1 MRIDL
6 DLGPPQRSETICN
19 SMLDTAVC
27 VTSSGA
33 TALAEEEH
41 QQFSESHAQVLAL
54 VAQARQFPEL
64 REERIH
70 VLRQAVQ
77 SGHYQSSPEKVADAI
92 FAHLIAGSAA

>member
-6 DLGPPQRSETICN
+6 NSEPPQLSQPSRN
-19 SMLDTAVC
+19 STHGTLASVN
-27 VTSSGA
+27 SSGG
-33 TALAEEEH
+33 TALVEED

-54 VAQARQFPEL
+54 VAQAWQFPEV

-77 SGHYQSSPEKVADAI
+77 SGHYQSSPEEVAGAI
-92 FAHLIAGSAA
+92 FAHLIAGTAA